1 MRSASP
7 PASLSRRPAYVEA
20 RASSCLPCSCQHD
33 RSSEPTLPLRRFD
46 PSGDT
51 LRNHALG
58 SRRCGR
64 TRGADAL
71 ARRCERSNNADLRP
85 SRVGAPIG
93 ARLSDRFLRGTGE
106 RSPAPLHPCRQGGH
120 HSEVDKQGPLLGQA
134 QGGDVQG
141 EGGDAPGRDGTGAA
155 GGSGA
160 AGADRPRRL
169 PSRHRNSVDQGTK
182 RFTSTTARTPSLA
195 EEDESPIRRLATGWT
210 PHRFPACDAGS
221 CLSIPPPP
229 RTASDRPLLP
239 HGTGRPCAVS

>member
-1 MRSASP
+1 MRSASRRQP
-7 PASLSRRPAYVEA
+7 QPAARIRRRSVHR
-20 RASSCLPCSCQHD
+20 RALPCSCQHD
-33 RSSEPTLPLRRFD
+33 RSSDPTLPPRRFD

-51 LRNHALG
+51 LRDRALG

-71 ARRCERSNNADLRP
+71 ARRCERSNNAGLRP

-120 HSEVDKQGPLLGQA
+120 HSEVDEQGPLLGQA

-169 PSRHRNSVDQGTK
+169 PSRHRNSVDRGTT
-182 RFTSTTARTPSLA
+182 RFTSTTARTPPFL
-195 EEDESPIRRLATGWT
+195 PRRAVPVSRRVPGRRQGGRRDRELRSAA
-210 PHRFPACDAGS
+210 PARPSDARG
-221 CLSIPPPP
+221 
-229 RTASDRPLLP
+229 
-239 HGTGRPCAVS
+239 